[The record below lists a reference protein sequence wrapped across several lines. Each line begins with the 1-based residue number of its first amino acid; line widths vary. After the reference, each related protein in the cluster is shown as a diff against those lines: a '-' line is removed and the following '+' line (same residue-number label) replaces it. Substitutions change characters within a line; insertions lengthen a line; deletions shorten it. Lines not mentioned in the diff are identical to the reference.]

1 MQSLFFIPLLPL
13 MGFVL
18 WLVWL
23 SRGSQRDRT
32 PLTGRLLRPPG
43 YSLALQVE
51 VLQRQ
56 FIERLALASLLAAIS
71 VGLASQ
77 LRPRSWGLAVLLAVA
92 LVEMCLLLNLRW
104 IIFKMRSCARGLL
117 GEQAV
122 GETLAAL
129 RADGCHVFH
138 DLVQENGERS
148 FNIDHIVVG
157 PQGVFAIETK
167 YRRKQPAKGRT
178 AHEVEVHAHTLQFP
192 TYLDRESI
200 PQAERHAQWLATF
213 LKGATAEAV
222 KVQPILA
229 LPGWFIH
236 LRERNG
242 VPVLN
247 EKGIAKFVRQS
258 PPVLSDGQ
266 IKRIVYQLDQR
277 CRDVEV

>member
-1 MQSLFFIPLLPL
+1 MQSLFFIPFLPL

-23 SRGSQRDRT
+23 SRGSQQGRT

-56 FIERLALASLLAAIS
+56 FMERLALASLLAAMS
-71 VGLASQ
+71 AGLASQ
-77 LRPRSWGLAVLLAVA
+77 LRPRSWGLAVLLAA
-92 LVEMCLLLNLRW
+92 TLVEMCLLLNLRG
-104 IIFKMRSCARGLL
+104 ILFKLRSHARGLL

-122 GETLAAL
+122 GETLSAL

-138 DLVQENGERS
+138 DLVQKNGELS

-167 YRRKQPAKGRT
+167 YRRKRPAKGRT
-178 AHEVEVHAHTLQFP
+178 DHEVEAHAHTLQFP

-200 PQAERHAQWLATF
+200 PQAERHAQWLASF

-236 LRERNG
+236 LSERNG

-247 EKGIAKFVRQS
+247 EKGIVKFVRQS
-258 PPVLSDGQ
+258 PSVLSDGQ
-266 IKRIVYQLDQR
+266 IKRIVHQLDQR
-277 CRDVEV
+277 CRNVEV